1 MVTIRASKTK
11 IDRIFSVIDKEQE
24 SPSYLDL
31 YRKYAS
37 LRTTNTNHGRFFVY
51 YRNGKCSSQVVG
63 KNTFGQIL
71 FKIATYLK
79 LPTPK
84 DYTGHCF
91 RRSSATLLAN
101 AGEDI
106 LNIKRHAGWKST
118 TVAEGYIEDS
128 VANKMKIAK
137 KIVNADMPSTS
148 RTAEFSNLHT
158 DSFEHTPSSSN
169 PNHTELVEVR
179 SNLQQ
184 SKVANP
190 NISISNCSNCVIS
203 IKL

>member
-1 MVTIRASKTK
+1 M
-11 IDRIFSVIDKEQE
+11 
-24 SPSYLDL
+24 
-31 YRKYAS
+31 
-37 LRTTNTNHGRFFVY
+37 
-51 YRNGKCSSQVVG
+51 VG
-63 KNTFGQIL
+63 KNTFGQIP

-137 KIVNADMPSTS
+137 KIVNADMPATS
-148 RTAEFSNLHT
+148 RTADDLNLYS
-158 DSFEHTPSSSN
+158 DSFEEPPSRN
-169 PNHTELVEVR
+169 LNHTELLEVH

-184 SKVANP
+184 SKVGNP
-190 NISISNCSNCVIS
+190 NISINNCSNCVIN

>member
-1 MVTIRASKTK
+1 MHH
-11 IDRIFSVIDKEQE
+11 
-24 SPSYLDL
+24 
-31 YRKYAS
+31 YA
-37 LRTTNTNHGRFFVY
+37 LQIPTMDVFFVY
-51 YRNGKCSSQVVG
+51 YNNGKCSSQVVG
-63 KNTFGQIL
+63 KNTFGNIP

-79 LPTPK
+79 LPNPK

-91 RRSSATLLAN
+91 RRSSATLLAD

-128 VANKMKIAK
+128 VVNKIKIAE

-148 RTAEFSNLHT
+148 GRAKFPKIRD
-158 DSFEHTPSSSN
+158 DSFENTSPSSVSN
-169 PNHTELVEVR
+169 QNELVEVR
-179 SNLQQ
+179 SNLQTN
-184 SKVANP
+184 KVANP
-190 NISISNCSNCVIS
+190 NISINNCSNCVIN